1 MHFTR
6 FFSIVFLLAFA
17 VCAQSYTVGGMNRP
31 TFGTAPQG
39 NVRPGTQSS
48 GSVRPT
54 TQSTGE
60 VHPTTQPGNSPGHY
74 TEPTGPVRP
83 STPQGLSSQRFTQP
97 TGPVRPGLDSAASAM
112 QEAFSLAPQPSGKSA
127 AAAPAAATVQ
137 QAQGTASGDI
147 KAAKLG
153 GGESGMGGMTAS
165 QQAERESVA
174 KNSQAAAALN
184 KTRDQKAVEQESLS
198 KIKGITD
205 ALNSKNNVLEQ
216 KARDAR
222 K

>member
-60 VHPTTQPGNSPGHY
+60 VHPTTQPGNSPGII
-74 TEPTGPVRP
+74 PSLPVR
-83 STPQGLSSQRFTQP
+83 FA
-97 TGPVRPGLDSAASAM
+97 RPLRRASA
-112 QEAFSLAPQPSGKSA
+112 L
-127 AAAPAAATVQ
+127 
-137 QAQGTASGDI
+137 
-147 KAAKLG
+147 
-153 GGESGMGGMTAS
+153 
-165 QQAERESVA
+165 
-174 KNSQAAAALN
+174 
-184 KTRDQKAVEQESLS
+184 
-198 KIKGITD
+198 
-205 ALNSKNNVLEQ
+205 NVLPNPP
-216 KARDAR
+216 ARYAPGWTVPPALCR
-222 K
+222 KPLV